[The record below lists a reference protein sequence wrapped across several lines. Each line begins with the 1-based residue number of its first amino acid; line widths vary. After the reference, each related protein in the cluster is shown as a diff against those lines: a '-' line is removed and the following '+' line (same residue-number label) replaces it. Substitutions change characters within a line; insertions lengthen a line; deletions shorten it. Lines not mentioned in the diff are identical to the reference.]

1 LGASDVR
8 LKENVKP
15 LGSMGGVNFYNWDWN
30 DEGKKIASPEQPTF
44 GVMAD
49 ELRETHPHLVKRGQD
64 GYLRVD
70 YRGLSKELEA
80 A

>member
-1 LGASDVR
+1 
-8 LKENVKP
+8 
-15 LGSMGGVNFYNWDWN
+15 
-30 DEGKKIASPEQPTF
+30 
-44 GVMAD
+44 MAD